1 MTQGGR
7 HEASSPIDT
16 VHSVYF
22 IPGMFGFGELAGYD
36 YFHHVR
42 EGLEARYAAL
52 GAQARFADVPTPPT
66 ASIRER
72 ARILAKTVAAG
83 PAHGPIHLIGHSTG
97 GLDARLALSPTSD
110 LGLTL
115 EQTAWTQRVQTVI
128 TVCSPHYGTPLASYF
143 TTFSGARVLYALSF
157 LTVVAL
163 RFGEPFLALPSR
175 LLQHMGS
182 LKEFATEGD
191 DVVRRL
197 MSLSLR
203 FVDRDTR
210 RDLKAYLGD
219 IKLDQG
225 AFTQISPENMNLF
238 NVSVE
243 DAPHVRYGSLIAASP
258 SPSVRRALRRVRTP
272 YSTVTALLFATLHRF
287 AARHHCRYGYAPIDA
302 ETSQLILDG
311 FGQILT
317 ARDSDGV
324 VPTLS
329 MPWGEVLWAGSA
341 DHLDV
346 LGHFRDDGTPTR
358 HMDWMSSGSAF
369 TRERFRGLL
378 DALVEF
384 QLASTVRVVHE
395 PTTVPPDSK
404 TFN

>member
-1 MTQGGR
+1 MTLDGGR
-7 HEASSPIDT
+7 GVSTPVDP

-36 YFHHVR
+36 YFHHMR
-42 EGLEARYAAL
+42 EGLEARYEAL
-52 GAQARFADVPTPPT
+52 GARARFADVPTPPT

-72 ARILAKTVAAG
+72 ARILAKTIAAG
-83 PAHGPIHLIGHSTG
+83 PAQGPIHLIGHSTG
-97 GLDARLALSPTSD
+97 GLDARLALSPSSD
-110 LGLTL
+110 LGLPL
-115 EQTAWTQRVQTVI
+115 EQTAWTQRVQTVTTI
-128 TVCSPHYGTPLASYF
+128 CSPHYGTPLASYF
-143 TTFSGARVLYALSF
+143 TTFSGARLLYALSF

-163 RFGEPFLALPSR
+163 RFGEPFLAIPSR
-175 LLQHMGS
+175 LVRRMGS

-191 DVVRRL
+191 DVFRRVT
-197 MSLSLR
+197 SLTLR

-210 RDLKAYLGD
+210 RDIKAYLRD
-219 IKLDQG
+219 IKVDQG

-243 DAPHVRYGSLIAASP
+243 DAEHVRYGSLIAATP
-258 SPSVRRALRRVRTP
+258 TPSVRRGLRRVRTP
-272 YSTVTALLFATLHRF
+272 YSAVTAVLFGTLHKL
-287 AARHHCRYGYAPIDA
+287 AARHHSRYGYAPMDA
-302 ETSQLILDG
+302 STSQLVMDG

-329 MPWGEVLWAGSA
+329 MPWGEVLWAGA
-341 DHLDV
+341 GDHLDV
-346 LGHFRDDGTPTR
+346 LGHFRDDGSPAL

-378 DALVEF
+378 DAVVEF
-384 QLASTVRVVHE
+384 QLASGVTVIHE
-395 PTTVPPDSK
+395 PSPFPPDPK
-404 TFN
+404 MYN

>member
-1 MTQGGR
+1 MKWGGHR
-7 HEASSPIDT
+7 ESAPIDT

-52 GAQARFADVPTPPT
+52 GEHARFADVPTPPT

-83 PAHGPIHLIGHSTG
+83 PTGGPIHLIGHSTG

-110 LGLTL
+110 LGLSL
-115 EQTAWTQRVQTVI
+115 EQTAWTERVQTVI
-128 TVCSPHYGTPLASYF
+128 TVCSPHYGTPLAGYF
-143 TTFSGARVLYALSF
+143 TTFSGARLLYALSF

-163 RFGEPFLALPSR
+163 RFGEPFLAVPSR
-175 LLQHMGS
+175 LVRRMDS
-182 LKEFATEGD
+182 LKDFATAGD
-191 DVVRRL
+191 DAVRRL
-197 MSLSLR
+197 TSLSLR
-203 FVDRDTR
+203 FFDRDTR
-210 RDLKAYLGD
+210 HDIKAYLGD

-243 DAPHVRYGSLIAASP
+243 DAEHVRYGSLIAATPTP
-258 SPSVRRALRRVRTP
+258 SLGRGLRRVRTP
-272 YSTVTALLFATLHRF
+272 YSALTSLLFATLHSF
-287 AARHHCRYGYAPIDA
+287 AARHHRRYGYAPMDA
-302 ETSQLILDG
+302 ATSQLVLDG
-311 FGQILT
+311 FGEFLT

-329 MPWGEVLWAGSA
+329 MPWGEVLWAGAA
-341 DHLDV
+341 DHLDI
-346 LGHFRDDGTPTR
+346 LGHFRDDGSPTE
-358 HMDWMSSGSAF
+358 HMDWMSSGSGF
-369 TRERFRGLL
+369 TRERFRGVL
-378 DALVEF
+378 DAIVEF
-384 QLASTVRVVHE
+384 QLASSVTVIHE
-395 PTTVPPDSK
+395 PSPLPPDPK